1 MSTIPISGANIVN
14 RNLIIGIVFGVV
26 IVVLGTMLF
35 NGTRPATDGGTRA
48 AAPVSEPATPS
59 TTSP

>member
-1 MSTIPISGANIVN
+1 MN